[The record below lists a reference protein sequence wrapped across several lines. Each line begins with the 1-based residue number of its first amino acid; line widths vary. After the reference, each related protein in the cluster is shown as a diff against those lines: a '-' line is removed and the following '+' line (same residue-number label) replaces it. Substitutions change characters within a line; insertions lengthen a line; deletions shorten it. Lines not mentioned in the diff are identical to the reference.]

1 MIVKFMQ
8 IKQIKK
14 IITNSFLSILGLT
27 FAIYFL
33 PVTAENNNKFQ
44 LNLEYLQKRPIDD
57 YILGKGDV
65 LDIKFT
71 SINSLINDEKN
82 SNNLIN
88 RFSNFNSYEI
98 DGEGKIY
105 LPKLEDIY
113 VEGLTLYELE
123 ELLNQAYKKI
133 LKRPEIKLRLK
144 AYRTVQVFID
154 GEVENPGLYSV
165 PGKTNFK
172 KLANS
177 VKNPVFD
184 SPGPDLQTISTSS
197 GSGTFPDLYSIIKLS
212 GGITPYSDLSNIQV
226 VRNNPISKG
235 GGKIKTNIDFLKV
248 IETGDSTNN
257 IRIMDGDRILLRRTK
272 TNIAKQINK
281 AIRTNLNPL
290 FIAVKIKG
298 RVEEPGNYYVNR
310 SSSLNDAIQVAGN
323 LKVLKGKIKLTSFL
337 PDGGIETKN
346 IRYKANAKRGDFN
359 NPYLKNGDVINVQ
372 KGTIIKTSEVVK
384 EVTGPFLG
392 IFSTYTVIDAIFD

>member
-1 MIVKFMQ
+1 MQ

-14 IITNSFLSILGLT
+14 NISNSFLLILGFT
-27 FAIYFL
+27 FAAYFL
-33 PVTAENNNKFQ
+33 PVTAENNNKIQ
-44 LNLEYLQKRPIDD
+44 LNLEYLKKRPKDD

-71 SINSLINDEKN
+71 SINSLINDERTGN
-82 SNNLIN
+82 GLIN
-88 RFSNFNSYEI
+88 IFSNFNPYEI

-113 VEGLTLYELE
+113 VDGLTLYELE
-123 ELLNQAYKKI
+123 ELLNQAYKNI
-133 LKRPEIKLRLK
+133 LKRPEIKIRISQ
-144 AYRTVQVFID
+144 YRTLQVFID

-165 PGKTNFK
+165 PGRTNFK
-172 KLANS
+172 NLANNAINQS
-177 VKNPVFD
+177 SDSRRFD
-184 SPGPDLQTISTSS
+184 DLQRISSNS
-197 GSGTFPDLYSIIKLS
+197 GRGTFPDLHSIIKLS

-235 GGKIKTNIDFLKV
+235 GGKIKTNINFLKV
-248 IETGDSTNN
+248 IESGDSTNN
-257 IRIMDGDRILLRRTK
+257 IRIMDGDRILLKRTE

-290 FIAVKIKG
+290 FIAVTIKG
-298 RVEEPGNYYVNR
+298 RVEEAGNYFVNR

-323 LKVLKGKIKLTSFL
+323 LKVLKGNIKLTSYL

-346 IRYKANAKRGDFN
+346 IRYDVNAKRGDFN

-372 KGTIIKTSEVVK
+372 KGAIIKTSEVIK
-384 EVTGPFLG
+384 EVTDPFLG
-392 IFSTYTVIDAIFD
+392 VFSTYAVIDAIFD

>member
-1 MIVKFMQ
+1 MYK
-8 IKQIKK
+8 KQIKK

-44 LNLEYLQKRPIDD
+44 LNLEYFQKRPIDD

-82 SNNLIN
+82 LNNLIN

-113 VEGLTLYELE
+113 VEYLTLYELK
-123 ELLNQAYKKI
+123 ELLSQAYKKI
-133 LKRPEIKLRLK
+133 LKRPEIKIRIK
-144 AYRTVQVFID
+144 EYRTVQVFID

-165 PGKTNFK
+165 PGRSNFK
-172 KLANS
+172 NLATRALDENLDRRRT
-177 VKNPVFD
+177 N
-184 SPGPDLQTISTSS
+184 DLQRISSNL
-197 GSGTFPDLYSIIKLS
+197 GAGTFPDLYSIIKLS

-235 GGKIKTNIDFLKV
+235 GGKIKTNINFLKV
-248 IETGDSTNN
+248 IESGDSTNN
-257 IRIMDGDRILLRRTK
+257 IRIMDGDRILLKRTE

-290 FIAVKIKG
+290 FISVTIKG
-298 RVEEPGNYYVNR
+298 RVEEAGNYFVNR

-346 IRYKANAKRGDFN
+346 IRYNANAKRGDFN

-372 KGTIIKTSEVVK
+372 KGAIIKTNEVIK
-384 EVTGPFLG
+384 EVTDPFLG
-392 IFSTYTVIDAIFD
+392 IFSSYAVIDKIFD